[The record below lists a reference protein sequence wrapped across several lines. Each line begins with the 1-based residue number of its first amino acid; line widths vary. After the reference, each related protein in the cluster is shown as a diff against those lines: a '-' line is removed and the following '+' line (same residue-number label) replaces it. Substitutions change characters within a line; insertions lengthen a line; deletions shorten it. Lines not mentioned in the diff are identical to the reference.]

1 MIMGLDIGGTT
12 IKGGLVTKRGVV
24 TKRASIPSNARRGQA
39 RFVENIERCIELLG
53 VENVDGIGVGCPGSM
68 NPSRGIIIA
77 PPNIPLRNFPLREY
91 LARRYHLPVTV
102 DNDANAFTL
111 AEATLGAGK
120 RYRSVVG
127 LTLGTGIGGGIIIDK
142 TIEHGR
148 GNAGELGYIT
158 LHMHGPRGKSGD
170 VGSLQEYLRGEP
182 LEKVKRALGLSR
194 YSAKDLEMLGRQR
207 KRIALAYW
215 KRFGEYLGIGI
226 ASIVHVLDP
235 DIIVLGGSIA
245 RAFSLF
251 REELTTTVRHRT
263 VFPPPPI
270 RRAALGND
278 AGIIGA
284 ALLTQKIL
292 STKS

>member
-1 MIMGLDIGGTT
+1 MIIGLDIGGTT

-24 TKRASIPSNARRGQA
+24 SKRASIPSNARRGQA

-53 VENVDGIGVGCPGSM
+53 VENVDAIGVGCPGPL
-68 NPSRGIIIA
+68 NPFRGIIIA

-91 LARRYHLPVTV
+91 LARRYHLPVVV

-111 AEATLGAGK
+111 AEAMLGVGK
-120 RYRSVVG
+120 RHRSVVG
-127 LTLGTGIGGGIIIDK
+127 VTLGTGIGGGIVINK

-148 GNAGELGYIT
+148 GNAGELGYVT
-158 LHMHGPRGKSGD
+158 LHMHGARGKNGD
-170 VGSLQEYLRGEP
+170 IGSLQEYLRGEP
-182 LEKVKRALGLSR
+182 MEKIKKALGLSR

-226 ASIVHVLDP
+226 ASIIHVVDP
-235 DIIVLGGSIA
+235 NVVVLGGSIA

-251 REELTTTVRHRT
+251 RAELIETVHSRT
-263 VFPPPPI
+263 IFSPPPI
-270 RRAALGND
+270 RRTLLGND

-284 ALLTQKIL
+284 ALLTQQ
-292 STKS
+292 